1 MEKTRL
7 LNYGITALALLLGL
21 IFAFGMSLRSFGG
34 FGPPAP
40 QSVASAALESVK
52 EQKRI
57 SAFTA
62 NYVAAVTS
70 EQERL
75 GLSASKTMIVEG
87 LVRYEIDLEE
97 LKPDDVRW
105 APRSNKLLIR
115 LPAIKLTGPQIDMKK
130 IREYDD
136 GGLLRMITN
145 ADVALDKAN
154 REKAQEEL
162 LLQAQAELPM
172 KLARDAH
179 RRAIQQLFE
188 MPLRAVEL
196 TARVEAFYADEEKD
210 EAFGDWDEAKPLKK
224 QSAAAH

>member
-1 MEKTRL
+1 MEKAKL
-7 LNYGITALALLLGL
+7 INYGLTALALILGL
-21 IFAFGMSLRSFGG
+21 IFASGMALRSFGG

-40 QSVASAALESVK
+40 QSVASVALESVR

-70 EQERL
+70 ETEQL

-115 LPAIKLTGPQIDMKK
+115 LPAIKLTGPQIDLNK

-136 GGLLRMITN
+136 GGLLRLITN
-145 ADVALDKAN
+145 ADVALDQAN
-154 REKAQEEL
+154 REKAQAEL
-162 LLQAQAELPM
+162 LLQAQAELPV

-188 MPLRAVEL
+188 MPLRAVDL
-196 TARVEAFYADEEKD
+196 TARVEAFYADEEND
-210 EAFGDWDEAKPLKK
+210 EAYAGWDDARSLETAK
-224 QSAAAH
+224 ADAH